1 MEQFFLQL
9 LNNAITVSFLI
20 LAVLVIRLVF
30 WKMPKRMICLLWI
43 AVAMKLILPFSM
55 ESNFSL
61 IPSAEPIPTDIT
73 LEKNP
78 KVDSG
83 LQGMDEIIHSA
94 PQQLLAPPDVA
105 STNPHQIYLYIG
117 VIL

>member
-30 WKMPKRMICLLWI
+30 WKMPKRLICLLWI
-43 AVAMKLILPFSM
+43 AVALKLILPFFM

-61 IPSAEPIPTDIT
+61 IPSAEPNSDKEFPAI
-73 LEKNP
+73 
-78 KVDSG
+78 
-83 LQGMDEIIHSA
+83 
-94 PQQLLAPPDVA
+94 
-105 STNPHQIYLYIG
+105 
-117 VIL
+117 